1 MIGQAQRVLSKF
13 TLLREK
19 LYFMRVGFER
29 DSTEFRSVIKESL
42 EKKAAVQ
49 NELDLDVTLLRQK
62 VEHIFEIAHA
72 NRVAISDFESDAAN
86 NLVLDMCD
94 ECICLLEQVSS
105 ARQEA
110 PTRLAC
116 ELVLNMESAET
127 EGNQDDLK
135 KNIAAD
141 IARACGGPLE
151 KIKVRSLRESPVIAD
166 LIVCQGLD
174 PTGKSTMEVFKLLQG
189 QVANPD
195 SVLMRGQA
203 TCKAKDLRLKQAFSQ
218 KEPRKS
224 SNLKLLQG
232 IPRTLLEVE
241 QVIFPCSCLHLH

>member
-1 MIGQAQRVLSKF
+1 
-13 TLLREK
+13 
-19 LYFMRVGFER
+19 MRVGFER

-49 NELDLDVTLLRQK
+49 KELDLDVTLLRQK
-62 VEHIFEIAHA
+62 VEQIFAIAQA
-72 NRVAISDFESDAAN
+72 NRVAISDFENDAAN
-86 NLVLDMCD
+86 KLVLDLCD
-94 ECICLLEQVSS
+94 ESICLLEQVSS
-105 ARQEA
+105 APLEA

-116 ELVLNMESAET
+116 ELILNMESAET
-127 EGNQDDLK
+127 EGNEHDLK
-135 KNIAAD
+135 KNIVAD
-141 IARACGGPLE
+141 IARACGGQLE

-166 LIVCQGLD
+166 IILCQGLD
-174 PTGKSTMEVFKLLQG
+174 PTGKSTIEVFKLLKG

-195 SVLMRGQA
+195 SVLMLGQA

-218 KEPRKS
+218 NEPRKS

-241 QVIFPCSCLHLH
+241 QVMFSYSCLHLH